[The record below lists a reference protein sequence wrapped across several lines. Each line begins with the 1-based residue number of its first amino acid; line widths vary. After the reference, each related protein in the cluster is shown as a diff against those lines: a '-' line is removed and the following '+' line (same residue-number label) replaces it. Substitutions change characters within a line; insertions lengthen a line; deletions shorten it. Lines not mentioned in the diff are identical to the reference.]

1 MVGGRRGSREGRW
14 IPGNKAAV
22 GSTTHVFEAV
32 ALVVLQQPVPRAEV
46 PLAEA
51 AIADDALR
59 RRAALLEI
67 APDLLLRHVG

>member
-1 MVGGRRGSREGRW
+1 MR
-14 IPGNKAAV
+14 
-22 GSTTHVFEAV
+22 STTHVFEAV

-67 APDLLLRHVG
+67 APDLLLRPVGWFRWVFLGLCGG